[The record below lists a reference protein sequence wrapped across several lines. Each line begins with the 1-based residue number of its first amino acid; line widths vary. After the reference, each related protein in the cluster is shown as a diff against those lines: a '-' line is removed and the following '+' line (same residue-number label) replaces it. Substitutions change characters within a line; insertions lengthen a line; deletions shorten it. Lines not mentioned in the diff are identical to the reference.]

1 METMIA
7 WIVGLM
13 LLVAPHPRVTYA
25 EAQETTVERAERF
38 NAIAKD
44 VLAVTMDPTEKPLF
58 GGKVGRIKT
67 TMVLLSIALYES
79 AYRKDVDLGLGKHAK
94 GDSGR
99 SWCMMQMQMGKL
111 DENGK
116 TTTRMALTSDGKVEW
131 ISDPKDI
138 RYPQSLGGEDF
149 VRDRKLCFKAALH
162 MVRMSFG
169 ACGQVKPEE
178 RLKVYASGSCDK
190 GEHESYV
197 RMSRAAIWFKDR
209 PKDLTDSDLLP
220 KPDETQAPTATETV
234 PPRGGATLF

>member
-1 METMIA
+1 MLA
-7 WIVGLM
+7 FIVALM
-13 LLVAPHPRVTYA
+13 LAVAPHPRVTYP
-25 EAQETTVERAERF
+25 EAQETPAERTERF

-79 AYRKDVDLGLGKHAK
+79 AYRKDVDFGQGKHAR

-99 SWCMMQMQMGKL
+99 SWCMMQMQMGPL
-111 DENGK
+111 NEEGK
-116 TTTRMALTSDGKVEW
+116 TTTRMVLTPEGKVEW

-138 RYPQSLGGEDF
+138 RYAASLGGEDF

-197 RMSRAAIWFKDR
+197 RMSRAAIWSKER
-209 PKDLTDSDLLP
+209 PKDITDSDLLP
-220 KPDETQAPTATETV
+220 PPKAEDPPAPTAIETV
-234 PPRGGATLF
+234 APKVGASLY